1 MVELRHASHC
11 VYKIRYHLVLCV
23 KYRKCLLSEQKR
35 IEYLKALCN
44 EIAARYRFEFD
55 TIGTDGDH
63 LHIFVGAEPKYSPSR
78 LIQIIKSITAREMFK
93 AFPELRKALW
103 GGEFWSDGGYVG
115 TVGDGVTAE
124 IIRNYIE
131 TQGKPEEKEQY
142 PQMRLFQFI
151 E

>member
-35 IEYLKALCN
+35 IEYLKTLCN

-93 AFPELRKALW
+93 PDLPIHKRKSYPLEKMRETYKSGHKYIIDCVCDPAGVSFPPINN
-103 GGEFWSDGGYVG
+103 
-115 TVGDGVTAE
+115 T
-124 IIRNYIE
+124 
-131 TQGKPEEKEQY
+131 
-142 PQMRLFQFI
+142 
-151 E
+151 